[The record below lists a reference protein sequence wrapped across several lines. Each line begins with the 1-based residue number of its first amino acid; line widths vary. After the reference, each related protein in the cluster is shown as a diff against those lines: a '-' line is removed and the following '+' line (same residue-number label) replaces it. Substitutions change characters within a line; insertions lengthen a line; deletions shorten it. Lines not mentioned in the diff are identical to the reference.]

1 MFAVCLFLF
10 CLIFENS
17 HSRAIV
23 SNVEN
28 ELAKV
33 KLFYYASATDDVDI
47 SAPNNQLSS
56 HFNPRKPLKVIIHG
70 WNANRHQQALTPVQ
84 NAYQMLN
91 KYNILAADWENIS
104 SKPYS
109 TARELTRALGYRI
122 GSILSAFM
130 TGQNITAEQVHV
142 VGHSLGAHIAG
153 NVGKYFRGKL
163 SRITALDPAGP
174 LFLPLSTDAID
185 QSDAHFVDAI
195 HTDTVLGEAVRRAH
209 LDFYP
214 NRGSTSQPGCELL
227 DLMPAVIIGHQ
238 HSTRNPFL
246 FQAVLLPTNVG
257 WRNFKFTKR
266 MYAASGR
273 KVAEKEGR
281 FHGRIRGSKLTRYL
295 LSTNIPIRTLWNK
308 QQIITNNE
316 NKS

>member
-33 KLFYYASATDDVDI
+33 KLFYYASSATDDIDI

-84 NAYQMLN
+84 NAYAMLN

-195 HTDTVLGEAVRRAH
+195 HTDTVLGEAVHRAH

-227 DLMPAVIIGHQ
+227 DLVTLHACSHYQAPAFYAESILVPGSFIAYQCRLEKIL
-238 HSTRNPFL
+238 SSPNECTP
-246 FQAVLLPTNVG
+246 PPVG
-257 WRNFKFTKR
+257 KLQKR
-266 MYAASGR
+266 KGAFMGEYVDQR
-273 KVAEKEGR
+273 
-281 FHGRIRGSKLTRYL
+281 
-295 LSTNIPIRTLWNK
+295 
-308 QQIITNNE
+308 
-316 NKS
+316 